1 MRQLYSLLFLLL
13 IPVVLLRLWWRGR
26 ANPGYRRRWRERFAR
41 LPTMRQN
48 GIWLHAVSVGET
60 LAAAPLI
67 EALLQKYP
75 ELPITVTTTTPT
87 GSERVH
93 ALFGQ
98 RVQHVY
104 APYDLPWLLRR
115 FLRHVKPQLALVM
128 ETELWPNMVHSCAEQ
143 NVPLVV
149 INARLSKRSARGYY
163 KARCLS
169 VPMLKTIAFIAAQ
182 ERSDERRFIA
192 LGVHPERIEVTGTI
206 KSDVRVS
213 EAQRAAAKA
222 LRERL
227 GESRYVVIAA
237 STHDGEDAIVLDAFK
252 QLRGTQNDAA
262 LILVPRHPER
272 FDAVTKLAEAS
283 GFRVARRSQNSFGPD
298 TDILIGDTMGELMM
312 LYGVADAAFVGGSL
326 VARGGHN
333 PLEPL
338 AWQLPVQQGPH
349 TFNFATLTRRLGKA
363 GVIDTIT
370 NAESLARVWRDFS
383 AASTRSER
391 AAQIAP
397 IQRQLGGT
405 LARLLV
411 IVETIL
417 ESPR

>member
-104 APYDLPWLLRR
+104 TPYDLPWLLRR
-115 FLRHVKPQLALVM
+115 FLRHVKPQLALIM

-149 INARLSKRSARGYY
+149 INARLSKRSARGYF

-169 VPMLKTIAFIAAQ
+169 VPMLKSIAFIAAQ

-192 LGVHPERIEVTGTI
+192 LGVHPERIDVTGTI

-222 LRERL
+222 LRATL
-227 GESRYVVIAA
+227 SDSRYLVIAA
-237 STHDGEDAIVLDAFK
+237 STHDGEDAIVLDAFARLK
-252 QLRGTQNDAA
+252 RAKNDAA
-262 LILVPRHPER
+262 LIVVPRHPER

-283 GFRVARRSQNSFGPD
+283 GLHVARRSQNAFGAD

-349 TFNFATLTRRLGKA
+349 TFNFATLTRRLSKA
-363 GVIDTIT
+363 GVIDVV
-370 NAESLARVWRDFS
+370 NDAESLASVWQRFS
-383 AASTRSER
+383 ATSARAER
-391 AAQIAP
+391 AAHIAP